1 MRRSR
6 STNPRIVPLADRM
19 DLVPVVARWH
29 WEEWG
34 SGDPGGSL
42 SRWTEGLAK
51 RSLRETIPVTWVALL
66 EGKPVGSVALVESD
80 MGTHPELSPWLS
92 GLFVLPDHRHKGV
105 ATALTAECERTAA
118 RLGVETLYLYTD
130 KAQSFYEE
138 RGWRPMTRERYEGAM
153 KTVMTKRLDPDPLTR
168 HDPATRVGR

>member
-1 MRRSR
+1 MRSP
-6 STNPRIVPLADRM
+6 SGGLDIVLLADRM
-19 DLVPVVARWH
+19 DLVPVVATWH

-42 SRWTEGLAK
+42 SRWSEGLAK
-51 RSLRETIPVTWVALL
+51 RSLRDAIPISWVALL
-66 EGKPVGSVALVESD
+66 EGKPVGSVALVKSD
-80 MGTHPELSPWLS
+80 MSTHPELSPWLS
-92 GLFVLPDHRHKGV
+92 GLFVVPDHRHKGV

-130 KAQSFYEE
+130 KAQRFYEQ
-138 RGWRPMTRERYEGAM
+138 RGWRPMIPERYEGAM

-168 HDPATRVGR
+168 HEPATRAGR